1 MSKIFYVCSYG
12 GSGSTMLCN
21 ALLPYGK
28 VFHIHS
34 RNPPEKLEYVG
45 NDAGGNTSD
54 LWFNGKQIPEDQLH
68 KYHVIFIYKNP
79 IHCIYSRFLN
89 AWHLK
94 HIQSP
99 NCSLQEVLQQNKDL
113 YGIEEFYNNYT
124 TFNNKRNY
132 KIYSIKYEDIFEKQ
146 TALSRLFNIGPLNLV
161 KMESNRTYNTEEVNQ
176 LKLIYKNLLETQ
188 NNNSFIMVNH
198 KHISIPKTHIYV
210 KKQNKKKHFLNKINF
225 Y

>member
-1 MSKIFYVCSYG
+1 MSKIFYICSYG

-45 NDAGGNTSD
+45 KEAGGNTSD
-54 LWFNGKQIPEDQLH
+54 LWFNGIKIPQDELH
-68 KYHVIFIYKNP
+68 KYYVIFIYKNP
-79 IHCIYSRFLN
+79 IKCIYSRFQN

-99 NCSLQEVLQQNKDL
+99 NCSLQQVLEQNKDL
-113 YGIEEFYNNYT
+113 YGLEEFYNNYT
-124 TFNNKRNY
+124 SLNTKRNY
-132 KIYSIKYEDIFEKQ
+132 NIYSIKYENIFERQ
-146 TALSRLFNIGPLNLV
+146 NDLSRLLNIGPLNLI
-161 KMESNRTYNTEEVNQ
+161 KKESNRTYNTEEVNK
-176 LKLIYKNLLETQ
+176 LNLIYKNLIEKQ
-188 NNNSFIMVNH
+188 KKNGFIIMNN
-198 KHISIPKTHIYV
+198 KQLSIN
-210 KKQNKKKHFLNKINF
+210 NKLLPNKPNIKKHFLNTIKF